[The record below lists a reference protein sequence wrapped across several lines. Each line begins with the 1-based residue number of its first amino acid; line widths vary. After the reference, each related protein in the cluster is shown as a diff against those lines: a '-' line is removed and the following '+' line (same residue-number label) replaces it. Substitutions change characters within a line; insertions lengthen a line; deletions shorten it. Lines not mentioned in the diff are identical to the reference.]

1 MQALALRYAEA
12 YEGCYGEDEI
22 DRYVGEVCADAYA
35 GLERFGEASKQAADA
50 VWQTRQAE
58 KSAEKPASPRGPPE
72 EYSIANTRK
81 MPWKEQVQGYFK
93 NDKTIKSS
101 DSLYLGESNVSRV
114 ANSPLYVPTS
124 VITKAIRPPKGSRSA
139 HSLTQADILKLE
151 SGIKNAA
158 AVIVNPERNAIAY
171 LTGNRDS
178 AGNYVIAAFD
188 MNNDLF
194 GENAHKATS
203 IHGRENIA
211 AMLEKL
217 GGSATIF
224 VKNEDKLNQMLPGNQ
239 ILKSLELLAKV
250 ELDEQSIAEQRENV
264 NPDFSIEAQ
273 AGTDN
278 APAEQETE
286 TRNLTMDT
294 IPKKAQSYL
303 NGAARNLAA
312 SLQRKTLLP
321 FADHSAE
328 IRDSIKPL
336 MNEYLQAGD
345 IRQETIDKSFD
356 EAYAKGVELEKEL
369 YEKSKT
375 LAQKLRQTPITL
387 NEKER
392 AALRSY
398 DVFKKTTKG
407 RLYVVNEGGRSV
419 SAAHTMRCWH
429 RTGSTAALSADVS
442 RRSAGS
448 CSPCGPEPKNSVH
461 PFWMHAALLLIDAFC
476 QQLVCDPIACEKLF
490 GHIGLLFRR
499 FAALKLLDDRA
510 HARAMER
517 VALGAEVELPVL
529 AVLQRPP
536 PRVEGNKRYAA
547 GPAGSAHLVQ
557 RLHNAEAH
565 IVIFAVDHVRH
576 GIALQIGAG
585 LLICLR
591 LRKVAVQLRRDR
603 PALVAGRARLQRGR
617 TLELRRGAG
626 RALQMQDLHV
636 RVFAFAGFQCF
647 CQPSDSL
654 IGSLSEIRA
663 DPARIE

>member
-50 VWQTRQAE
+50 VWQTRQTE
-58 KSAEKPASPRGPPE
+58 TGAEKPASPRGPPE

-81 MPWKEQVQGYFK
+81 TPWKEQVQGYFK

-101 DSLYLGESNVSRV
+101 DSLYLGESDVSGV

-158 AVIVNPERNAIAY
+158 AVIVNPERNAIVY

-312 SLQRKTLLP
+312 SLQRKTMLP
-321 FADHSAE
+321 FADHSTE
-328 IRDSIKPL
+328 IRDSIRFISGR
-336 MNEYLQAGD
+336 EQAVGW
-345 IRQETIDKSFD
+345 
-356 EAYAKGVELEKEL
+356 
-369 YEKSKT
+369 
-375 LAQKLRQTPITL
+375 KL
-387 NEKER
+387 
-392 AALRSY
+392 
-398 DVFKKTTKG
+398 
-407 RLYVVNEGGRSV
+407 
-419 SAAHTMRCWH
+419 
-429 RTGSTAALSADVS
+429 
-442 RRSAGS
+442 
-448 CSPCGPEPKNSVH
+448 
-461 PFWMHAALLLIDAFC
+461 
-476 QQLVCDPIACEKLF
+476 
-490 GHIGLLFRR
+490 
-499 FAALKLLDDRA
+499 
-510 HARAMER
+510 
-517 VALGAEVELPVL
+517 
-529 AVLQRPP
+529 
-536 PRVEGNKRYAA
+536 
-547 GPAGSAHLVQ
+547 
-557 RLHNAEAH
+557 
-565 IVIFAVDHVRH
+565 
-576 GIALQIGAG
+576 
-585 LLICLR
+585 
-591 LRKVAVQLRRDR
+591 
-603 PALVAGRARLQRGR
+603 
-617 TLELRRGAG
+617 
-626 RALQMQDLHV
+626 
-636 RVFAFAGFQCF
+636 
-647 CQPSDSL
+647 
-654 IGSLSEIRA
+654 
-663 DPARIE
+663 